1 MTAMLTVLAW
11 SIKMSRVLII
21 GASKGI
27 GLETTRQALEAG
39 HQVRALARSAASI
52 GLSDPKLEKVRG
64 DALISKDIEAA
75 LNGIEVVIQTL
86 GVSMGDLF
94 RPVSLYL
101 SRNARSGKRYG
112 KPGGET
118 ADLRHRF
125 WGRRQLCEH
134 KLLAAGAIPTA
145 FRSRL

>member
-1 MTAMLTVLAW
+1 MA
-11 SIKMSRVLII
+11 RVLII

-52 GLSDPKLEKVRG
+52 ALSDPKLEKVRG
-64 DALISKDIEAA
+64 DALISKDIEGA

-86 GVSMGDLF
+86 GVSGVDS
-94 RPVSLYL
+94 VSASKPFL
-101 SRNARSGKRYG
+101 SRNTRSGERYG

-125 WGRRQLCEH
+125 WGGRQLCEH
-134 KLLAAGAIPTA
+134 KLLAAGAVPTA
-145 FRSRL
+145 CRSRL

>member
-1 MTAMLTVLAW
+1 MA
-11 SIKMSRVLII
+11 RVLII

-39 HQVRALARSAASI
+39 HQVRALARSAVGI

-64 DALISKDIEAA
+64 DALISKDVKTA

-86 GVSMGDLF
+86 GVSLGNS
-94 RPVSLYL
+94 VSASKPFL
-101 SRNARSGKRYG
+101 SRNARSGERYG
-112 KPGGET
+112 KPGGEA

-134 KLLAAGAIPTA
+134 KLLTAGAVPTG
-145 FRSRL
+145 FRPRL